1 MAAVTI
7 SSGKLLSIKNEI
19 LQFETTW
26 MGEEDIIPREIY
38 QNEKD
43 KYMCYNL
50 HVESKKEQ
58 MNEYNK
64 TDSRM

>member
-19 LQFETTW
+19 LQFATTW

-43 KYMCYNL
+43 KSMCYNL
-50 HVESKKEQ
+50 HVESKK
-58 MNEYNK
+58 
-64 TDSRM
+64 

>member
-7 SSGKLLSIKNEI
+7 SSGKLLNIKNEI
-19 LQFETTW
+19 LQFATTW